1 MFKQIT
7 AIWKREGLMKKALEC
22 TEQMFILASK
32 NFDIATEELIE
43 NLDIKRAK
51 IYSTD
56 QKINEYEQDVRRKVF
71 EHLTINPKQDL
82 NASLI
87 LITVVKDLE
96 RIGDFV
102 KNIIELSHHYPKKLP
117 DNDYTKELIAIRNR
131 MSNIL
136 KDSLKVFKNGDV
148 EKAKEFYAFYREVT
162 EKVDSM
168 IIHLLEDDSLKV
180 REAIVYTLFARYL
193 KRVSA
198 HLGNILTTVINPFHL
213 VGYKVE
219 NHKVTGEIEG

>member
-1 MFKQIT
+1 MYKHII
-7 AIWKREGLMKKALEC
+7 AMWRREGLMKKALEC

-32 NFDIATEELIE
+32 NFDIATEELIQ

-117 DNDYTKELIAIRNR
+117 NNDYTKELIDIRNR
-131 MSNIL
+131 MSLIL
-136 KDSLKVFKNGDV
+136 KDSLKVFKQGDM
-148 EKAKEFYAFYREVT
+148 EKAREYYSFYREVT

-168 IIHLLEDDSLKV
+168 IIHLFEDDSLKV
-180 REAIVYTLFARYL
+180 REAIVFTLFARYL

-213 VGYKVE
+213 VGYKVD
-219 NHKVTGEIEG
+219 NDVVTDEITG

>member
-1 MFKQIT
+1 MYKRII
-7 AIWKREGLMKKALEC
+7 AMWRREGLMKKALES
-22 TEQMFILASK
+22 TERMFILASK
-32 NFDIATEELIE
+32 NFDIATGELIE

-117 DNDYTKELIAIRNR
+117 DNDYTRELIEIRTR
-131 MSNIL
+131 MSQIL
-136 KDSLKVFKNGDV
+136 KDSLNVFKKGDV
-148 EKAKEFYAFYREVT
+148 DKAKEYYAYYREVS

-193 KRVSA
+193 KRVAA

-213 VGYKVE
+213 VGYKVQSAAVIE
-219 NHKVTGEIEG
+219 EIEG

>member
-1 MFKQIT
+1 
-7 AIWKREGLMKKALEC
+7 MKKALEC

-32 NFDIATEELIE
+32 NFEIATEELIE

-71 EHLTINPKQDL
+71 EHLAINPKQDL

-117 DNDYTKELIAIRNR
+117 DSEYTKVLIEIRNR
-131 MSNIL
+131 MNHIL
-136 KDSLKVFKNGDV
+136 KDSLNVFKEGDV
-148 EKAKEFYAFYREVT
+148 EKAKEYYAFYREVS

-180 REAIVYTLFARYL
+180 REAIVYALFARYL
-193 KRVSA
+193 KRISA
-198 HLGNILTTVINPFHL
+198 HLGNIITTIINPFHL

-219 NHKVTGEIEG
+219 NDVVKEEIDG

>member
-1 MFKQIT
+1 MFKKIF
-7 AIWKREGLMKKALEC
+7 AIWKREGLLKQALEC
-22 TEQMFILASK
+22 TERMFVLVSK

-56 QKINEYEQDVRRKVF
+56 QKINIYEQEVRRKVL

-82 NASLI
+82 SSSLI

-96 RIGDFV
+96 RIGDYV

-117 DNDYTKELIAIRNR
+117 VNDYSKELIAIR
-131 MSNIL
+131 SKLGQIL
-136 KDSLKVFKNGDV
+136 KDSLNVFKNADV
-148 EKAKEFYAFYREVT
+148 TKAKEYYEYYREVT
-162 EKVDSM
+162 ERTDSM
-168 IIHLLEDDSLKV
+168 IIHLLEENKLNT

-193 KRVSA
+193 KRIAA
-198 HLGNILTTVINPFHL
+198 HLANVLTTVINPFHL
-213 VGYKVE
+213 VGYKFE
-219 NHKVTGEIEG
+219 NNQITEEIEG